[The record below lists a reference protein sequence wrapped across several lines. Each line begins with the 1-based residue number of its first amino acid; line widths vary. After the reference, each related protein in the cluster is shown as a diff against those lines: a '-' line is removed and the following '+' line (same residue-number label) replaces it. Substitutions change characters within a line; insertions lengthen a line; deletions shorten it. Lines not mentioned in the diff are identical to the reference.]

1 MKLTYIPKIQNTV
14 KFEQVTQTDC
24 ILLHH
29 DNIMITV
36 CASYFGIYWIHSSRQ
51 ECELLDMVT
60 TDYPLI
66 QPLVNL
72 IEEAEDIYK
81 RVQKQE
87 LAIEVCGIRGQTN
100 YLLDFVRED
109 C

>member
-1 MKLTYIPKIQNTV
+1 
-14 KFEQVTQTDC
+14 
-24 ILLHH
+24 
-29 DNIMITV
+29 
-36 CASYFGIYWIHSSRQ
+36 
-51 ECELLDMVT
+51 MVT